1 VNSGGEAFSDR
12 PTTLAEYQAILRR
25 RKWIIIALPVI
36 AAVVAYALSTMQ
48 SPQYKATAQVR
59 VNTTSIVL
67 ALGGL
72 PSSPFGDPTRFLTLQ
87 ANVARDRQLAER
99 VAEKSGIPGMTRDT
113 FLSESSAAS
122 QTDADI
128 LALSATYPSAAGAT
142 RLANTYA
149 SELKDYNTERQTAG
163 INAAIA
169 SIEKTLRPLRIAG
182 NTTSPDFLYL
192 SQLEGQLKA
201 LGSSLASNTSVQLA
215 EGASKVRP
223 RPKRNAIL
231 GGLLGLVLGVG
242 LAFLAEA
249 LDKRVRTEKEIEEAL
264 GIPLLGRIPRPARA
278 LRNANRLVMLAEP
291 TSVHAQTFR
300 RLRTSLEFVN
310 FEQGARRIMV
320 TSALPREGKSTTVAN
335 LAVAL
340 ARAGR
345 RIAIADL
352 DLRRPFLHSF
362 FDTGSDHGFTDVVV
376 NRVKLE
382 RAVRS
387 VALPGSSRLGAA
399 QSMNGSYPPA
409 AGSAGNGRAD
419 VESVLHVLPAGSI
432 PPAAD
437 EFLESERVST
447 VLDDLSEQFDVVLLD
462 APPLLAVG
470 DVMTLSTKVD
480 AIVVVTRLGI
490 HRRQLEELARQLHT
504 CRAPIL
510 GFVLTGA
517 SHGDSYSYGYGYD
530 ERAYDDVREEAESPG
545 ERS

>member
-1 VNSGGEAFSDR
+1 VNSVGEAFADR

-25 RKWIIIALPVI
+25 RKWIVIALPVI
-36 AAVVAYALSTMQ
+36 AALTAYALSTMQ
-48 SPQYKATAQVR
+48 TPLYQAKATVYIPPTSVAALIAG
-59 VNTTSIVL
+59 VNPYS
-67 ALGGL
+67 
-72 PSSPFGDPTRFLTLQ
+72 GDPARLLMDQAKLATSQELATQVVENARVPGVSAGAFLSASSATPDPDADLLDLSVSFRAPQVAERLVNAYAVQFIRYKNDLETANAERILRNVQ
-87 ANVARDRQLAER
+87 ATIDRLRAQHLTALAAYDDALTTRDRIQA
-99 VAEKSGIPGMTRDT
+99 
-113 FLSESSAAS
+113 FLGSF
-122 QTDADI
+122 
-128 LALSATYPSAAGAT
+128 SATVHTRAQGAA
-142 RLANTYA
+142 
-149 SELKDYNTERQTAG
+149 
-163 INAAIA
+163 
-169 SIEKTLRPLRIAG
+169 
-182 NTTSPDFLYL
+182 
-192 SQLEGQLKA
+192 
-201 LGSSLASNTSVQLA
+201 
-215 EGASKVRP
+215 KVRP

-231 GGLLGLVLGVG
+231 GGLLGLAVGIG

-249 LDKRVRTEKEIEEAL
+249 LDKRVRTEKEIEETL

-278 LRNANRLVMLAEP
+278 LRRANRLVMLADP

-345 RIAIADL
+345 RVAIADL

-362 FDTGSDHGFTDVVV
+362 FATGSDHGFTDVVV
-376 NRVKLE
+376 NRTKLE
-382 RAVRS
+382 HAIRP
-387 VALPGSSRLGAA
+387 VALPGSNRLSTA
-399 QSMNGSYPPA
+399 QSMNGRPA
-409 AGSAGNGRAD
+409 AAAGTATNGRAD
-419 VESVLHVLPAGSI
+419 VECVLHVLPAGSI

-437 EFLESERVST
+437 EFLETERVSA
-447 VLDDLSEQFDVVLLD
+447 VLEDLSSQFDVVLLD

-530 ERAYDDVREEAESPG
+530 QRVYDDVRQEAETPG